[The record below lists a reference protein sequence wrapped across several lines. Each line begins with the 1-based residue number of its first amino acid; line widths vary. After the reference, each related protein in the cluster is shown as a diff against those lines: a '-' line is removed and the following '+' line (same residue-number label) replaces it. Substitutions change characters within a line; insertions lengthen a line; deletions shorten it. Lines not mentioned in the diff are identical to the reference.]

1 MALPQFVRTQAPTLT
16 PGGTGEAFILP
27 DIGTTPLEEAKYA
40 AKVAG
45 DDEKFKAQQAAAAA
59 KQKALNKKALMD
71 DYAKLKVDPETT
83 HWRDT
88 QDVNKLLE
96 ESLLFD
102 ATLLEKDINPR
113 TDPLAIQK
121 RSAALGLA
129 RESNRDREHSLKIQE
144 KKAADPLAYTD
155 EWMAEFNRWDQ
166 MDVAGKRKY
175 AEEKE
180 ALGLP
185 SRPDPEGAFDL
196 EGFGQKV
203 LAGLKPDGNIGGLG
217 FLETPEGTSM
227 WQRISEKVLPGE
239 KVGVAYALALRLNP
253 DAKRT
258 ALRQFSA
265 LSPELKKSY
274 TEEGKKIKDADG
286 VPLELTGD
294 ENMFYKRGLQNE
306 YLDKTAV
313 QGGVSQK
320 TAIGAGMKMLEGKAD
335 TFVKSI

>member
-129 RESNRDREHSLKIQE
+129 RESNRDREHALKINE
-144 KKAADPLAYTD
+144 KKATDPLSMTD
-155 EWMAEFNRWDQ
+155 EFMAEFNRWDQ
-166 MDVAGKRKY
+166 MDAAGKRKY
-175 AEEKE
+175 AEENQK
-180 ALGLP
+180 LGLP

-196 EGFGQKV
+196 EGFGKSIME
-203 LAGLKPDGNIGGLG
+203 NIK
-217 FLETPEGTSM
+217 TEGS
-227 WQRISEKVLPGE
+227 
-239 KVGVAYALALRLNP
+239 
-253 DAKRT
+253 
-258 ALRQFSA
+258 
-265 LSPELKKSY
+265 
-274 TEEGKKIKDADG
+274 
-286 VPLELTGD
+286 
-294 ENMFYKRGLQNE
+294 
-306 YLDKTAV
+306 
-313 QGGVSQK
+313 GGV
-320 TAIGAGMKMLEGKAD
+320 
-335 TFVKSI
+335 